1 MPSAFKFGIWEWLA
15 QDDSLTWDEVTCR
28 HFGHLNFHPNS
39 SSANWKSEI
48 FEEDRDLLV
57 RELWKSVECGTP
69 LAISIAVRQSEGRE
83 PRSIALKA
91 LPWKD
96 VMGRTVKLVGVS
108 WDQSS
113 EREFQVDLE
122 RKEEMLRGSAKMAAL
137 GQMAGGIAHEILN
150 PLSAI
155 SGRVFLI
162 EKHLRGWESSSRE
175 RLQADLQS
183 VQKSVT
189 RIAEIVGSLKAFAR
203 GDGGGELVEI
213 NIAHALNE
221 VLPIIRDRLKQ
232 RDIQLAIEIDPSL
245 VSLARPVPLFQIL
258 VNLLNN
264 SIDAVTGLENP
275 WIRIEVKS
283 LAKKIWIRIHD
294 SGPDI
299 PAAIRERIMEPFF
312 TTKQPGQGTGLGLSL
327 SRGLAE
333 SMLGHL
339 RLDPHSAQ
347 TCFELE
353 LQAP

>member
-15 QDDSLTWDEVTCR
+15 EDDSLTWDELTCR
-28 HFGHLNFHPNS
+28 HFGHLSFHPNS
-39 SSANWKSEI
+39 SSAHWKSEI
-48 FEEDRDLLV
+48 LEEDSDLLV
-57 RELWKSVECGTP
+57 RELRKSVECGAP
-69 LAISIAVRQSEGRE
+69 LAISIGVRQCEGRE

-91 LPWKD
+91 LPWRD
-96 VMGRTVKLVGVS
+96 MTGRTVKLVGVS

-113 EREFQVDLE
+113 EREAQVDLE

-162 EKHLRGWESSSRE
+162 EKHLRDRESSSRE
-175 RLQADLQS
+175 RLQADLES

-232 RDIQLAIEIDPSL
+232 RDIQLSIEVDPRL

-275 WIRIEVKS
+275 RIRIEVKS
-283 LAKKIWIRIHD
+283 LAKKIWIRVHD
-294 SGPDI
+294 SGPGI

-339 RLDPHSAQ
+339 RLDPHPSQ